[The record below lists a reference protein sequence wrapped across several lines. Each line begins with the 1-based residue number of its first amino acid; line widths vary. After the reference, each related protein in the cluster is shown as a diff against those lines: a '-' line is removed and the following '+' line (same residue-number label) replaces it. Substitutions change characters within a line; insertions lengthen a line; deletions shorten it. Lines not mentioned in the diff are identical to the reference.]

1 MHPPAKQVYEFGPF
15 LLDTDQRILLR
26 DEQIV
31 PLTPKSFETLL
42 VLVESSGR
50 VLDKEELLRRVW
62 PNTFVEEVNLAKN
75 ISILRKTFGEDSVHH
90 YIQTIPKRG
99 YSFAAPERE
108 DTKANGGDGHVL
120 KQLSRHF
127 QYEEDLKAPAPLE
140 NSAPAGGL
148 QVATAPAVGSFFPA
162 LARLSAFLIVGAI
175 AGLVLWMLAFR
186 SSSRSS

>member
-75 ISILRKTFGEDSVHH
+75 ISILRKTGACEAQNDGEHGEDV
-90 YIQTIPKRG
+90 
-99 YSFAAPERE
+99 
-108 DTKANGGDGHVL
+108 
-120 KQLSRHF
+120 SRPH
-127 QYEEDLKAPAPLE
+127 
-140 NSAPAGGL
+140 
-148 QVATAPAVGSFFPA
+148 T
-162 LARLSAFLIVGAI
+162 
-175 AGLVLWMLAFR
+175 
-186 SSSRSS
+186 